1 MTTWF
6 VSRHRGAIAWARSAG
21 VKVSSGGVVASL
33 DVEQVKSGDLV
44 VGTLPIN
51 VAAEVLRRGA
61 RYEHLAL
68 DLPHDARG
76 QELSEEEMRRYG
88 ARLEHYQI
96 ELLGQTQHRPEWDG
110 SADYVMIVI
119 ASAQTLPNILPIL
132 AKSTSPQKLYVVVSN
147 SPVAKQAARVIT
159 HVAELF
165 SLPVGLM
172 EQAPSAPLASVQ
184 DFAES
189 QITLIRNDFPS
200 ARIVLNATGGT
211 KMMSNGFARAL
222 GAVAEVIYCD
232 TENDCIEYFSPQGRP
247 SEPLLPDL
255 TNLQT
260 YLLSKG
266 VEITE
271 CLSTAPGWMEGVR
284 KRASLTRY
292 LASLLTGAHPENGEN
307 AIGYLNLLSNLA
319 LPQKAKRGQSGK
331 GWAPVQTYKFLPDR
345 GRKIESAELW
355 RVLPDKQ
362 IQFTDEAAAQYLGG
376 GWLEEYA
383 ALTMEELGVSPSH
396 WGVGVKIR
404 PRDADQNADSKQKE
418 LNELD
423 LAVVWRNRLLVVE
436 CKTGM
441 QIQDGESQHILN
453 KLESIRSYAGGS
465 FAQFWVLSVKL
476 APVSAVDRAKEY
488 RIELYER
495 EALALLPR
503 LIARWMRSSSEDE
516 RLQLQQ
522 CLADLEQR
530 AR

>member
-6 VSRHRGAIAWARSAG
+6 VSRHSGAIAWARSAG

-44 VGTLPIN
+44 IGTLPIN
-51 VAAEVLRRGA
+51 LAAEVLRRGA
-61 RYEHLAL
+61 RYEHLAME
-68 DLPHDARG
+68 LPSDARG
-76 QELSEEEMRRYG
+76 QELSEEDMCRYG
-88 ARLEHYQI
+88 ARLERYHI

-110 SADYVMIVI
+110 SEDYVMIVI

-132 AKSTSPQKLYVVVSN
+132 AKSTSPKKLFVVVSN
-147 SPVAKQAARVIT
+147 SPVAKQAARVIA

-172 EQAPSAPLASVQ
+172 EHAPSAPLASVQ
-184 DFAES
+184 DFAEA
-189 QITLIRNDFPS
+189 QITLIRKDFPS

-232 TENDCIEYFSPQGRP
+232 TDNDCIEYFSPQGRP

-255 TNLQT
+255 TDLQT

-271 CLSTAPGWMEGVR
+271 CLSTTPGWMEGVR

-292 LASLLTGAHPENGEN
+292 LASLLTGSHPENGEN
-307 AIGYLNLLSNLA
+307 AIGCLNLLAYFA
-319 LPQKAKRGQSGK
+319 LPQKAKRGKPGK
-331 GWAPVQTYKFLPDR
+331 GWVPIQKYNFLPDR
-345 GRKIESAELW
+345 GRKIESAGLW
-355 RVLPDKQ
+355 RLLPDKQ
-362 IQFTDEAAAQYLGG
+362 IEFTDEAAAQYLGG

-383 ALTMEELGVSPSH
+383 ALSMEKLGVSPSH

-404 PRDADQNADSKQKE
+404 PRDADSHPDTNHKE

-441 QIQDGESQHILN
+441 QIQEGESQHILN

-465 FAQFWVLSVKL
+465 FAQFWVLSVRF
-476 APVSAVDRAKEY
+476 APLSAVNRAKEY

-495 EALALLPR
+495 EALALLPQ
-503 LIARWMRSSSEDE
+503 LIARWMKSSSEDE
-516 RLQLQQ
+516 LLQLQQ
-522 CLADLEQR
+522 NLTELGRR